1 MCYSL
6 AFARTA
12 EERMTP
18 MYYTVTIQCDVDVEA
33 DSESVAIDKACLEA
47 TFGTDLYGISLVAV
61 KYEPQKG

>member
-1 MCYSL
+1 
-6 AFARTA
+6 
-12 EERMTP
+12 MTP